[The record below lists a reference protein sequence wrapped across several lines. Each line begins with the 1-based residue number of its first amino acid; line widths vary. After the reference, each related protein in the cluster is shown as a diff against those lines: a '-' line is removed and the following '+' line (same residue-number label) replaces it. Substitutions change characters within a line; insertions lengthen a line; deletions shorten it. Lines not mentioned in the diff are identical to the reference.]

1 MEKFKIEV
9 ALPNSTS
16 TTEKGMLLESLV
28 SEVLECLN
36 YKVERQVSFS
46 GMEIDVLAINNKSGC
61 KIFVECK
68 AHRNSIEGDVIT
80 KLAGQV
86 FLKKVKSG
94 WLFYTSELSKGA
106 KGILDDIQASSTD
119 DRDTI
124 QIYSPKE
131 LIEILENNRRIV
143 KYCDINKPADNNY
156 SETNYFLITPYGK
169 FWVFPINNS
178 GVETSVITYDASTG
192 ELVQDATLLKKIS
205 ETDTSLNTLDW
216 HPTKI
221 SIEKIEKTLENQK
234 DNIVPISVG
243 DEWADY
249 RPSRPQDYV
258 GREVLLGN
266 ILKFLDKI
274 RKDETCTRMIGLQA
288 PSGWGKS
295 STIVKLIDMSKNI
308 RNRKN
313 LFIYGVDTR
322 AAVSDK
328 YVELVLLSCLEKAM
342 AEGFLPKQEKKTKL
356 GSAGSILES
365 ESLRNILSYLKQEKK
380 VILIYFDQFEELFLK
395 EELFSLFGKFRQL
408 IDNVCSLQ
416 ENIVVGF
423 AWKTDTNI
431 PAEHPAYKMWHDYS
445 DRRKDFR
452 LDLFARKEVSTTI
465 TKLEKELSQ
474 KVDPKLRKNLSDHCQ
489 GYPWLL
495 KKLCIYVYSSIKNK
509 CQTDLLV
516 EKLNVKDLFE
526 QDLNNLTEDERQC
539 VKFVAERSPANIIEL
554 SERFSSD
561 IINNLVN
568 KRILIKSGL
577 NVSLYW
583 DIFRDYISSGKVPVV
598 PETYICTT
606 HVGSYYKVIKDLIG
620 KKNITIEYISNRFGL
635 KEGSADN
642 IVRDAVMMGNA
653 RRKGN
658 VITLIQDNITDL
670 GRTIKQFYQDHIFF
684 NKLKYELQNQTRVTL
699 DDAIDIMKDTYNS
712 QFEDKTWR
720 LYTTRMISWFEV
732 CGLIR
737 TIGNIIEL
745 EYNKVNIEDALQN
758 SLNIRRRN
766 NTKTFKGGAPY
777 TKVCELLQ
785 KLYNNEE
792 INLNEKGMRNAT
804 SVLVKFN
811 IVARRK
817 LKIIPLFDTYEQ
829 AIAQLKLGVRNTR
842 DIEIVREELLKNNK
856 IDGKDLGHV
865 LNQKLNYNWK
875 PASEVRCGYDLK
887 NWCLWIDNIV

>member
-380 VILIYFDQFEELFLK
+380 
-395 EELFSLFGKFRQL
+395 
-408 IDNVCSLQ
+408 
-416 ENIVVGF
+416 
-423 AWKTDTNI
+423 
-431 PAEHPAYKMWHDYS
+431 
-445 DRRKDFR
+445 
-452 LDLFARKEVSTTI
+452 
-465 TKLEKELSQ
+465 
-474 KVDPKLRKNLSDHCQ
+474 
-489 GYPWLL
+489 
-495 KKLCIYVYSSIKNK
+495 
-509 CQTDLLV
+509 
-516 EKLNVKDLFE
+516 
-526 QDLNNLTEDERQC
+526 
-539 VKFVAERSPANIIEL
+539 
-554 SERFSSD
+554 
-561 IINNLVN
+561 
-568 KRILIKSGL
+568 
-577 NVSLYW
+577 LY
-583 DIFRDYISSGKVPVV
+583 
-598 PETYICTT
+598 
-606 HVGSYYKVIKDLIG
+606 
-620 KKNITIEYISNRFGL
+620 
-635 KEGSADN
+635 
-642 IVRDAVMMGNA
+642 
-653 RRKGN
+653 
-658 VITLIQDNITDL
+658 
-670 GRTIKQFYQDHIFF
+670 
-684 NKLKYELQNQTRVTL
+684 
-699 DDAIDIMKDTYNS
+699 
-712 QFEDKTWR
+712 
-720 LYTTRMISWFEV
+720 
-732 CGLIR
+732 
-737 TIGNIIEL
+737 
-745 EYNKVNIEDALQN
+745 
-758 SLNIRRRN
+758 
-766 NTKTFKGGAPY
+766 
-777 TKVCELLQ
+777 
-785 KLYNNEE
+785 
-792 INLNEKGMRNAT
+792 
-804 SVLVKFN
+804 
-811 IVARRK
+811 
-817 LKIIPLFDTYEQ
+817 
-829 AIAQLKLGVRNTR
+829 
-842 DIEIVREELLKNNK
+842 
-856 IDGKDLGHV
+856 
-865 LNQKLNYNWK
+865 
-875 PASEVRCGYDLK
+875 
-887 NWCLWIDNIV
+887 